1 MSSRKEEERNEK
13 IIRGLMKLPPNRRCI
28 NCNSLGPQY
37 VCTNFW
43 TFICMTCS
51 GIHREFTHRVKSV
64 SMSKFTSQEVEA
76 LQEGGNQRARE
87 TFLKDWDPRGQRL
100 PDNSNVDK
108 VREFIK
114 SVYVDK
120 KFFAS
125 KASGKPPR
133 DILNTRNHED
143 ETRRASSY
151 HSYSQSPPYDYQYE
165 ERRYGKQAP
174 ALTKKPGSDRGMFRF
189 MSTSRLSDHGQ
200 DDGFANEVPNARVSD
215 FSVSSAGDPFR
226 SDTQSPTCQ
235 RDFGFS
241 SPKRDPD
248 QVTGS
253 SGSTVQL
260 SGDDTGFKSADS
272 VDKHF
277 IGPTPEQSVVTQHP
291 HPSFSHSSESG
302 KFDGLD
308 LFSLPYAPQ
317 SSTSLAPEQSVVT
330 QHNKDSLPSVSH
342 LSESGKF
349 DGLDLF
355 SAPYAPQSTTSAPS
369 AIDLFELSA
378 TSSALS
384 INTLQPP
391 RNSVAS
397 TLSVNQQFQAFEPSS
412 LDLFAVMPQQQ
423 SSETLK
429 DKSPGMITQENQGW
443 ATFDMPW
450 HVEPSQGIKSSIV
463 VSETSTSDDSVGKF
477 DQALSVDK
485 SSHWSFHQDFSASG
499 PSPLMHNPWH
509 GGLHD
514 LGDPLNAKNN
524 QSWSSFEESTTSFES
539 IYIKTSEQVPVQDP
553 SGVDVYLPWEISEN
567 VKMKEADLD
576 TRPAPF
582 LSTTPH
588 AIGSVDS
595 SIELPVMD
603 GAQSHGLDT
612 KSRNP
617 FDFPSDADLES
628 SNMFLD
634 MSSLQSAIPNHSIST
649 PWFPES
655 AAIPYTP
662 GKSQDALVYLAG
674 QAPSMQI
681 QNIHGQGPVASVSGN
696 PFG

>member
-1 MSSRKEEERNEK
+1 MSSSRKEEERNEK

-133 DILNTRNHED
+133 DALNTRNLED

-189 MSTSRLSDHGQ
+189 LSTSRLSDHVQ
-200 DDGFANEVPNARVSD
+200 EDGFANEVPNARASD
-215 FSVSSAGDPFR
+215 FSVSSVGDPFR
-226 SDTQSPTCQ
+226 SDTQSPTGQ
-235 RDFGFS
+235 RDLGFS

-248 QVTGS
+248 QREVQGKTSKRWKTEEHPSGSSSGRYALVTGS
-253 SGSTVQL
+253 SGCTVQL
-260 SGDDTGFKSADS
+260 SVDDMGLRS
-272 VDKHF
+272 VD
-277 IGPTPEQSVVTQHP
+277 
-291 HPSFSHSSESG
+291 SSESG

-317 SSTSLAPEQSVVT
+317 STAPPAPEQSVAT
-330 QHNKDSLPSVSH
+330 QHNKDSTLPSVSH
-342 LSESGKF
+342 PSESGKF

-355 SAPYAPQSTTSAPS
+355 SAPYAPQSTTHAPS
-369 AIDLFELSA
+369 AVDLFELST

-384 INTLQPP
+384 TNTPQPP
-391 RNSVAS
+391 Q
-397 TLSVNQQFQAFEPSS
+397 NQQFHAFEPSS

-429 DKSPGMITQENQGW
+429 DETPGAIAQENQGW

-450 HVEPSQGIKSSIV
+450 HAEPSQGSIA
-463 VSETSTSDDSVGKF
+463 VSETSTSDESLGKF
-477 DQALSVDK
+477 DQGLSADK
-485 SSHWSFHQDFSASG
+485 SSPWSFHQDFSAGG
-499 PSPLMHNPWH
+499 PSSFVHNPWH
-509 GGLHD
+509 GGSHD
-514 LGDPLNAKNN
+514 HGDPLNAKNN
-524 QSWSSFEESTTSFES
+524 QAWSSFEESTTSFKS
-539 IYIKTSEQVPVQDP
+539 IYTNSSEQVPVQD
-553 SGVDVYLPWEISEN
+553 SAVADAYLSWGMSEVSTSLEITN
-567 VKMKEADLD
+567 FNLKEADFD
-576 TRPAPF
+576 TAPAV
-582 LSTTPH
+582 
-588 AIGSVDS
+588 GSLDS
-595 SIELPVMD
+595 SVALPAMD
-603 GAQSHGLDT
+603 GAQSHGVDT

-617 FDFPSDADLES
+617 FDLPSDADLES
-628 SNMFLD
+628 SNIFLD
-634 MSSLQSAIPNHSIST
+634 MSSLQSAMPNHSIST

-655 AAIPYTP
+655 PAIPYTA
-662 GKSQDALVYLAG
+662 GKSQDALLYIPG
-674 QAPSMQI
+674 QPPSMQI
-681 QNIHGQGPVASVSGN
+681 QAVNIPRQTP
-696 PFG
+696 PTTKP

>member
-125 KASGKPPR
+125 KASGKPP
-133 DILNTRNHED
+133 LNTRNHED

-189 MSTSRLSDHGQ
+189 LSTSRLSDHVQ
-200 DDGFANEVPNARVSD
+200 EDGFANEVPNARVSD

-226 SDTQSPTCQ
+226 SDTQSPTRQ

-241 SPKRDPD
+241 SPKRDLD
-248 QVTGS
+248 QVAGS

-260 SGDDTGFKSADS
+260 SCDDMGLRSVDS
-272 VDKHF
+272 VDKDF
-277 IGPTPEQSVVTQHP
+277 IAPTPEQSVVMQHT
-291 HPSFSHSSESG
+291 HPTLSHSSESG

-308 LFSLPYAPQ
+308 LFSLPNAPQ
-317 SSTSLAPEQSVVT
+317 STTSPAPEQSVVM
-330 QHNKDSLPSVSH
+330 QHNKESTLPSLSH

-378 TSSALS
+378 ASSALS
-384 INTLQPP
+384 INTLQSPH
-391 RNSVAS
+391 NSVAS

-450 HVEPSQGIKSSIV
+450 HAEPSQGIKSSIA
-463 VSETSTSDDSVGKF
+463 VSETSTSDESLRKF
-477 DQALSVDK
+477 DQALSVDN
-485 SSHWSFHQDFSASG
+485 SSQWLFHQDFSASG
-499 PSPLMHNPWH
+499 PSSLMHNPWH

-524 QSWSSFEESTTSFES
+524 QSWSSFEESTTSFKS
-539 IYIKTSEQVPVQDP
+539 NFTKSSEQVPVQDP
-553 SGVDVYLPWEISEN
+553 SVADAYFPWGMSETF
-567 VKMKEADLD
+567 KMKEADLD
-576 TRPAPF
+576 ATPAPF

-588 AIGSVDS
+588 AIGSLDS

-617 FDFPSDADLES
+617 FDLPNDADLES
-628 SNMFLD
+628 SNIFLD
-634 MSSLQSAIPNHSIST
+634 MSSLQSAMPNHSIST

-655 AAIPYTP
+655 AAIPYAP
-662 GKSQDALVYLAG
+662 LVNH
-674 QAPSMQI
+674 QMP
-681 QNIHGQGPVASVSGN
+681 
-696 PFG
+696 